1 MFGQLKDLGALMKQA
16 QEMQQKMAEMQEKL
30 AAMELV
36 GRSGG
41 GLVKVTVDGKGEARR
56 VEVDGSL
63 LVPAEKGVLEDLL
76 VAAINDARGK
86 VEAEAQQLMQS
97 ITGGL
102 PLPPGFKLG

>member
-30 AAMELV
+30 AAMELT

-41 GLVKVTVDGKGEARR
+41 GLVKVTVDGKGETRR
-56 VEVDGSL
+56 VEIDPSL
-63 LVPAEKGVLEDLL
+63 LVPAERGVLEDLL
-76 VAAINDARGK
+76 VAAINDARVK
-86 VEAEAQQLMQS
+86 VEAEAQRQVQA